1 MHLPPTPRVPIP
13 TVAAAA
19 PSASAAALVGTRVK
33 VNGLSYAFNSRRC
46 VAIVPSLGGG
56 SLKVQVA
63 WQQDGKAACDKILF
77 FRGSS
82 CNGRAFGSLVY
93 GQQRSKPL
101 GNAFISARCITG
113 GVVATTPA
121 STTST
126 PASDTSA
133 PGGDNTTPAGDTTT
147 PATTTTPASDTIAAV
162 GDATT
167 PAGDNTTPATTTAPA
182 GDNTTPAT
190 TTTPASDNTT
200 PAGSTSA
207 PSEYPDLKRITTGA
221 CGSYR
226 QNPCQAGSCFDS
238 RARSSFTCICPPKYQ
253 QTSNGCA
260 RVSESREVQEVTG
273 DDWTCKDVYSMF
285 GLTLKEFVGMN
296 QGIDCSK
303 VISTKYVNVKEYF
316 PACSALYYVQ
326 PNDTCASVAKFL
338 DLSEEDLW
346 RYNPGMINSC
356 SRLPAFRSLCVEREP
371 AKANWECVSRALAPG
386 VVNWKRFA
394 VANGASTLDLVR
406 LNPWLAFRDAESETD
421 TDYVCVSATYS

>member
-1 MHLPPTPRVPIP
+1 MMGTPTRKAVTAALLAVVVVIA
-13 TVAAAA
+13 VAAAA
-19 PSASAAALVGTRVK
+19 PAASAAAL
-33 VNGLSYAFNSRRC
+33 L
-46 VAIVPSLGGG
+46 
-56 SLKVQVA
+56 
-63 WQQDGKAACDKILF
+63 
-77 FRGSS
+77 
-82 CNGRAFGSLVY
+82 
-93 GQQRSKPL
+93 L

-113 GVVATTPA
+113 GVVTTTPA

-126 PASDTSA
+126 PTSDTSA

-147 PATTTTPASDTIAAV
+147 PASDTIAAA

-167 PAGDNTTPATTTAPA
+167 PAGDNTTPATTTAPV
-182 GDNTTPAT
+182 
-190 TTTPASDNTT
+190 
-200 PAGSTSA
+200 
-207 PSEYPDLKRITTGA
+207 
-221 CGSYR
+221 
-226 QNPCQAGSCFDS
+226 
-238 RARSSFTCICPPKYQ
+238 
-253 QTSNGCA
+253 A
-260 RVSESREVQEVTG
+260 RVAESREVQEVTG

-296 QGIDCSK
+296 PGIDCSK

-316 PACSALYYVQ
+316 PACSAFYYVQ

-338 DLSEEDLW
+338 NIYEEDLW

-371 AKANWECVSRALAPG
+371 AKANWDCVSRALAPG

-421 TDYVCVSATYS
+421 SDYVCVSATYS